1 MNPVSIIIPT
11 YNRANV
17 ITDSINSILNQT
29 YDEYELLIIDD
40 GSTDNT
46 EEVINSLASAS
57 NAGSR
62 IRYIKMPENKG
73 VAAARNEGIRQAQY
87 DYIAFQ
93 DSDDYWNPDKLEK
106 QMAYFADITSG
117 INSGTSST
125 AGRETALLYCP
136 YECQKQDGSTI
147 LVPDENISLSEKQGN
162 IYEYMLRRNT
172 IGTPSV
178 LLRKE
183 CLEKT
188 GLFNEDLRCLEDW
201 ELFLRISMHYEIAF
215 QDEPMVKVNLSTDG
229 VSHNISGYYEARCH
243 MLALHKDALL
253 KYGIF
258 QDVTKDI
265 LESAGKL
272 GILQQ
277 VSQIMQY
284 HLLNNE

>member
-46 EEVINSLASAS
+46 EELINSLASAS

-106 QMAYFADITSG
+106 QMAYFTDIAS
-117 INSGTSST
+117 NANPGTSSA

-147 LVPDENISLSEKQGN
+147 LVPDENIPLSEKQGN

-265 LESAGKL
+265 LESAEKL